1 MKPIFRNSMFGFQK
15 SDVVRF
21 IAKQS
26 SMHEAKVAEL
36 NEEIERIKNEH
47 ITELEELMQDRIA
60 LTALQ
65 EDNLKKLDAL
75 LQVRRLTDDLKTDRE
90 LLLKIF
96 KDGSE
101 NVSQMCAEIRS
112 LQSALEVAQSYREKA
127 MKFDQLANVLNG
139 IVNGAEATVHEPNE
153 ELEKVALAVDLNVAK
168 SCAEQQERFM
178 LSVGEKLDTMLQIL
192 ESLAV

>member
-47 ITELEELMQDRIA
+47 AAELEELMQDRIA

-75 LQVRRLTDDLKTDRE
+75 LQLRRLTDDLKTDRD
-90 LLLKIF
+90 LLLKVS
-96 KDGSE
+96 KDGNE
-101 NVSQMCAEIRS
+101 NVSQMCEEIQS
-112 LQSALEVAQSYREKA
+112 LRSALEVTQSYREKA
-127 MKFDQLANVLNG
+127 IKFDQLANVLNG

-153 ELEKVALAVDLNVAK
+153 ELEKISLDVDLSAAK
-168 SCAEQQERFM
+168 SCAEQQERSI

-192 ESLAV
+192 ESLTV